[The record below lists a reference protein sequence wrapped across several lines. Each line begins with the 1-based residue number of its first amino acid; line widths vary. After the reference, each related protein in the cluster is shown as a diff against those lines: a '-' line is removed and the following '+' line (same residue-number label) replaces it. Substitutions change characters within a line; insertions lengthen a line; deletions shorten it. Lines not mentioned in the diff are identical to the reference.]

1 MNKLAGFYELRSS
14 SLPAIEWEE
23 YSEDTEFNENNLW
36 TVRTAILSGN
46 DISLPRAVGVTAEEA
61 KKVAEKIRHTYGD
74 NAMIIYYP
82 FFVAEKSGTIMCSR
96 DHAIL
101 EAVKDNLWELVTN
114 GKLDLHAEF
123 DEKTKKFQDN
133 GFFSEKNLIASLIP

>member
-1 MNKLAGFYELRSS
+1 M
-14 SLPAIEWEE
+14 EWEE

-74 NAMIIYYP
+74 NAMII
-82 FFVAEKSGTIMCSR
+82 
-96 DHAIL
+96 
-101 EAVKDNLWELVTN
+101 
-114 GKLDLHAEF
+114 
-123 DEKTKKFQDN
+123 
-133 GFFSEKNLIASLIP
+133 